1 MSSTCERAENGQC
14 QQRFFHLTSFYKNS
28 LEDPYFQSDA
38 QTLMLLILRDFT
50 FVYRSNFLDE
60 IKKLKWHL
68 LYFFIGKSV
77 VGANAQ
83 RATDESIRTGGILQQ
98 YKKNAAQ

>member
-1 MSSTCERAENGQC
+1 M
-14 QQRFFHLTSFYKNS
+14 TSFYKNS

-38 QTLMLLILRDFT
+38 QTLMLLILHDFT

-68 LYFFIGKSV
+68 LYFFIV
-77 VGANAQ
+77 EIHYFANAHC
-83 RATDESIRTGGILQQ
+83 ATDE
-98 YKKNAAQ
+98 